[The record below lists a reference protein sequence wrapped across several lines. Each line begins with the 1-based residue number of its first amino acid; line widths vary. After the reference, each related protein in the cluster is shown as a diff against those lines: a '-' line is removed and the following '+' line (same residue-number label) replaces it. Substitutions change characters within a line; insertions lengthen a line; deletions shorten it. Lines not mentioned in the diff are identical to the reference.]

1 MLTLKEDQTITV
13 NIERKM
19 EPNNYSKYREKMG
32 PNNYSKMRAHR
43 ERQKKL

>member
-1 MLTLKEDQTITV
+1 
-13 NIERKM
+13 M

>member
-1 MLTLKEDQTITV
+1 
-13 NIERKM
+13 M

-43 ERQKKL
+43 ETEKTLKKT